1 MLGCP
6 VQCKYCMVTQIDSRR
21 EQWEVKPTYGINKTL
36 FFINSKPSSMLPT
49 IPTRWLDYEYVG
61 YQGTSDPFWS
71 VHEYGLHEIC
81 ELSVST
87 RMRSL
92 VLVTKMEEAASAL
105 SWLKQYKKVKLVV
118 SITGLDLLE
127 RTTTASRIKT
137 IQKAKELEIPVL
149 PLIHP
154 YIHGVSNLGFL
165 KTLAKEGVEYVSLKG
180 FRYNHRLM
188 SAWSQGIIPAVIL
201 EEYKKANEE
210 EILLGDAQ
218 YKIAEA
224 GLKIVELRNWVHMPG
239 RGMNKQESI
248 DIVRDILENC
258 VISSSDKS
266 NVFDAA
272 VNRRITGVIG
282 E

>member
-36 FFINSKPSSMLPT
+36 FFINSKPNSMLPT

-87 RMRSL
+87 EMRSL

-165 KTLAKEGVEYVSLKG
+165 KTLAKEGVEYVSLKLASV
-180 FRYNHRLM
+180 FKVLN
-188 SAWSQGIIPAVIL
+188 
-201 EEYKKANEE
+201 
-210 EILLGDAQ
+210 LL
-218 YKIAEA
+218 
-224 GLKIVELRNWVHMPG
+224 LR
-239 RGMNKQESI
+239 Q
-248 DIVRDILENC
+248 
-258 VISSSDKS
+258 
-266 NVFDAA
+266 
-272 VNRRITGVIG
+272 
-282 E
+282 